1 MWSKKAVEGAE
12 TDRVLSLHSGQS
24 MAYQERNTSM
34 NKQLAKESQK
44 KRHKLFEKRSAQ
56 QKKGG
61 GSTRRVD

>member
-1 MWSKKAVEGAE
+1 
-12 TDRVLSLHSGQS
+12 

-44 KRHKLFEKRSAQ
+44 KRHKLFEKRSEK

-61 GSTRRVD
+61 STRKVD